1 MPATKVIVNLPDEA
15 PYDVRIG
22 AGVLGGL
29 GAHVAALPALASVR
43 RALVVTDGN
52 VAPLYAARTKE

>member
-1 MPATKVIVNLPDEA
+1 MIVNLPDEA

-29 GAHVAALPALASVR
+29 GAHVAALPALASAR

-52 VAPLYAARTKE
+52 VAPL